1 LARGG
6 RSFRRGVLEAR
17 GSGWYLP
24 GGSDTERVFVLE
36 TVMAKKYGIREVF
49 ATLQGEGAQA
59 GSPAVFLRFA
69 GCNLG
74 YDVCPWCDTDWVKA
88 VYTEDLAGTLE
99 LVRRAAEEGFGGER
113 EGLLLV
119 ATGGE
124 PSLQLD
130 RALSD
135 ALRGRGYR
143 VSMESNG
150 ARPVDRSLV
159 DWLTVSPKQETFAQK
174 EGDELKLLFTGAS
187 APGATPDVD
196 AVRRIAAGTSFR
208 HFFLQPVDVPAH
220 GGPNY
225 DETIRAVMEL
235 GPPWRLSVQT
245 HKVVGIP

>member
-1 LARGG
+1 MR
-6 RSFRRGVLEAR
+6 
-17 GSGWYLP
+17 
-24 GGSDTERVFVLE
+24 
-36 TVMAKKYGIREVF
+36 KYAVKEIF
-49 ATLQGEGAQA
+49 PTLQGEGARA

-88 VYTEDLAGTLE
+88 EFTEPLE
-99 LVRRAAEEGFGGER
+99 PLLERIAAAARSAFGRER

-130 RALSD
+130 APLAE
-135 ALRGRGYR
+135 ALRSRGYR
-143 VSMESNG
+143 IAMESNG
-150 ARPVDRSLV
+150 ARSVDRALV
-159 DWLTVSPKQETFAQK
+159 DWLTISPKQPGFAQT
-174 EGDELKLLFTGAS
+174 EGDELKLLFTGTA
-187 APGATPDVD
+187 APGITPDVE
-196 AVRRIAAGTSFR
+196 AVRAITRGTRFD
-208 HFFLQPVDVPAH
+208 HYFLQPIDLPP

-225 DETIRAVMEL
+225 AETVRAVMEL

>member
-1 LARGG
+1 
-6 RSFRRGVLEAR
+6 
-17 GSGWYLP
+17 
-24 GGSDTERVFVLE
+24 
-36 TVMAKKYGIREVF
+36 MAAKYGIREVF

-59 GSPAVFLRFA
+59 GSPAVFLRFS

-88 VYTEDLAGTLE
+88 RHTVDLEGVLA
-99 LVRRAAEEGFGGER
+99 LVRAAAEEGFGGER

-130 RALSD
+130 RPLSD

-143 VSMESNG
+143 LTMESNG
-150 ARPVDRSLV
+150 SRPVDRSLV

-174 EGDELKLLFTGAS
+174 EGDELKLLYTGRS
-187 APGATPDVD
+187 APGPTPDVD
-196 AVRRIAAGTSFR
+196 AVRRIAAGTRFG
-208 HFFLQPVDVPAH
+208 HHFLQPVDVPAQ

-225 DETIRAVMEL
+225 AETIAAVMEL

-245 HKVVGIP
+245 HKVAGIP